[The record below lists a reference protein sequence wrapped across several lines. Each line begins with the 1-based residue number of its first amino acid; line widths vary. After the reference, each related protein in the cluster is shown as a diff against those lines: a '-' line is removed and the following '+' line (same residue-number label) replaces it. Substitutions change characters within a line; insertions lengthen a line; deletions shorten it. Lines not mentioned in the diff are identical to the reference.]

1 MTHPPIHFLCLQ
13 SFQGL
18 VLSSFFLG
26 YALTQ
31 ILGGQ
36 LSDRLGGKRVLAG
49 GVALWSF
56 FTFILPYAAAAGT
69 VPLIATRILLGVGE
83 GVAFPSIHSLIAR

>member
-1 MTHPPIHFLCLQ
+1 M
-13 SFQGL
+13 
-18 VLSSFFLG
+18 LSSFFLG

-36 LSDRLGGKRVLAG
+36 LSDRLGGKKVLAG

-56 FTFILPYAAAAGT
+56 FTFLLPTAAAAGT
-69 VPLIATRILLGVGE
+69 VPLITARVLLGIGE
-83 GVAFPSIHSLIAR
+83 GVAFPSIHSLIARYTGAVEGRWKL